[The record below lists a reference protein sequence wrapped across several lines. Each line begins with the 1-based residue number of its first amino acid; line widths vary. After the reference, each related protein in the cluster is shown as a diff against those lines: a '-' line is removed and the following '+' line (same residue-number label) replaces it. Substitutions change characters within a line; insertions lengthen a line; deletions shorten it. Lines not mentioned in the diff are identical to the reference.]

1 MIKLFYFIGTLA
13 LLHIAWPCPAF
24 SEPYSPACESAVE
37 KLHKARNALIP
48 YQKTMELAIARERG
62 AYAELAV
69 CTRGGIFSVTKA
81 YACNEASWKAPLC
94 IDKKRPY
101 GLGLLVLMVAGDAGK
116 WLAGRS
122 TGGNERKCT
131 SKVAQKFVEDFSA
144 E

>member
-1 MIKLFYFIGTLA
+1 MIKLFYFIGTLT
-13 LLHIAWPCPAF
+13 LFHIAWPCPAF

-81 YACNEASWKAPLC
+81 YACNDASWQAPQRTKDVIAAEDAYLQGRKAFAELFEKARTVC
-94 IDKKRPY
+94 
-101 GLGLLVLMVAGDAGK
+101 LL
-116 WLAGRS
+116 
-122 TGGNERKCT
+122 EP
-131 SKVAQKFVEDFSA
+131 
-144 E
+144 